1 MSSFLCLCAVYI
13 AQTSIESFARP
24 LIRATLLDREESI
37 IQFYTYS
44 SKRLGGLLSVALIGR
59 RQRIQLT
66 YLLLSPRK

>member
-24 LIRATLLDREESI
+24 LIRATLPDREESI

-44 SKRLGGLLSVALIGR
+44 SKRLGKLSSVALIGR